1 MLTLKNLSLTASD
14 AQGRTDIV
22 KNVSLDVEDGKFLV
36 ITGPN
41 GGGKTTLAKLIMG
54 LAVPTGGQILLDGE
68 DITPLSITDRARRG
82 ISYSFQQPPRFKGMK
97 VSDLLTIAAGKTLSH
112 DEACSYLTQV
122 GLCARDYLGR
132 DVDTSLSG
140 GEVKRIEI
148 ATLLAK
154 NSRLMIFDEPEA
166 GIDLW
171 SFARLTETF
180 RDLHEKGRHTI
191 IIISHQER
199 IIRLADEIVLLA
211 NGEIAGRG
219 TADEPAVPDRRRLQS
234 AGGERNMLNDIQKS
248 ILQTV
253 SDMVSIPDGAVNIRL
268 DGQKEFRQNSEHIQI
283 VSKTDK
289 DGIDIRIA
297 PFTKSENVH
306 IPVILS
312 KSGFHDLVYNDFF
325 VGEGADVTI
334 VAGCGIHN
342 CGDCD
347 SEHDGIHTF
356 YIGKNAKVHY
366 IEKHYG
372 EGEGSGKRI
381 LNPQTIV
388 YLEEGASIVMDTSQ
402 IGGVDDTKRYTK
414 CEANGANSEVQIN
427 EKLLTAGDQHA
438 VSEMDVI
445 LNGEG
450 SRTRVVSR
458 SVAKEAST
466 QIFYPR
472 VQGNAP
478 CFGHVS
484 CDSIIMGAAKVRSIP
499 EISCNH
505 VDAALMHEAAIG
517 KIAGEQLLKLETL
530 GLTPEEAEEKI
541 LEGFLR

>member
-1 MLTLKNLSLTASD
+1 
-14 AQGRTDIV
+14 
-22 KNVSLDVEDGKFLV
+22 
-36 ITGPN
+36 
-41 GGGKTTLAKLIMG
+41 
-54 LAVPTGGQILLDGE
+54 
-68 DITPLSITDRARRG
+68 
-82 ISYSFQQPPRFKGMK
+82 
-97 VSDLLTIAAGKTLSH
+97 
-112 DEACSYLTQV
+112 
-122 GLCARDYLGR
+122 
-132 DVDTSLSG
+132 
-140 GEVKRIEI
+140 
-148 ATLLAK
+148 
-154 NSRLMIFDEPEA
+154 
-166 GIDLW
+166 
-171 SFARLTETF
+171 
-180 RDLHEKGRHTI
+180 
-191 IIISHQER
+191 
-199 IIRLADEIVLLA
+199 
-211 NGEIAGRG
+211 
-219 TADEPAVPDRRRLQS
+219 
-234 AGGERNMLNDIQKS
+234 MLNDIQKS

-342 CGDCD
+342 
-347 SEHDGIHTF
+347 
-356 YIGKNAKVHY
+356 
-366 IEKHYG
+366 
-372 EGEGSGKRI
+372 
-381 LNPQTIV
+381 IV

-541 LEGFLR
+541 LDGFLR

>member
-1 MLTLKNLSLTASD
+1 
-14 AQGRTDIV
+14 
-22 KNVSLDVEDGKFLV
+22 
-36 ITGPN
+36 
-41 GGGKTTLAKLIMG
+41 
-54 LAVPTGGQILLDGE
+54 
-68 DITPLSITDRARRG
+68 
-82 ISYSFQQPPRFKGMK
+82 
-97 VSDLLTIAAGKTLSH
+97 
-112 DEACSYLTQV
+112 
-122 GLCARDYLGR
+122 
-132 DVDTSLSG
+132 
-140 GEVKRIEI
+140 
-148 ATLLAK
+148 
-154 NSRLMIFDEPEA
+154 
-166 GIDLW
+166 
-171 SFARLTETF
+171 
-180 RDLHEKGRHTI
+180 
-191 IIISHQER
+191 
-199 IIRLADEIVLLA
+199 
-211 NGEIAGRG
+211 
-219 TADEPAVPDRRRLQS
+219 
-234 AGGERNMLNDIQKS
+234 MLNDIQKS

-325 VGEGADVTI
+325 V
-334 VAGCGIHN
+334 
-342 CGDCD
+342 
-347 SEHDGIHTF
+347 
-356 YIGKNAKVHY
+356 
-366 IEKHYG
+366 G

>member
-1 MLTLKNLSLTASD
+1 
-14 AQGRTDIV
+14 
-22 KNVSLDVEDGKFLV
+22 
-36 ITGPN
+36 
-41 GGGKTTLAKLIMG
+41 
-54 LAVPTGGQILLDGE
+54 
-68 DITPLSITDRARRG
+68 
-82 ISYSFQQPPRFKGMK
+82 
-97 VSDLLTIAAGKTLSH
+97 
-112 DEACSYLTQV
+112 
-122 GLCARDYLGR
+122 
-132 DVDTSLSG
+132 
-140 GEVKRIEI
+140 
-148 ATLLAK
+148 
-154 NSRLMIFDEPEA
+154 
-166 GIDLW
+166 
-171 SFARLTETF
+171 
-180 RDLHEKGRHTI
+180 
-191 IIISHQER
+191 
-199 IIRLADEIVLLA
+199 
-211 NGEIAGRG
+211 
-219 TADEPAVPDRRRLQS
+219 
-234 AGGERNMLNDIQKS
+234 MLNDIQKS

-325 VGEGADVTI
+325 V
-334 VAGCGIHN
+334 
-342 CGDCD
+342 
-347 SEHDGIHTF
+347 
-356 YIGKNAKVHY
+356 
-366 IEKHYG
+366 G

-458 SVAKEAST
+458 SVAKEASM